1 MDWTRRAKRLALFTV
16 SYNLVEGLVSVAFGV
31 RGESVALAGFGV
43 DSFIEVG
50 SALVVLWRLRGA
62 VGEDRERRAARSIGV
77 LFLFLATLTA
87 LGSTFQLWRRAPPD
101 TTMPGIVISLASLSF
116 MFWLWRAK
124 LETGKAL
131 ASSAI
136 LGDAACSLACIKL
149 SIVLLAGS
157 LVYAMLPVLWWADS
171 IAALILSALIAREGW
186 EMFSGDSDCCC
197 PKTSAS

>member
-1 MDWTRRAKRLALFTV
+1 MDWTRRAERLALFTV

-50 SALVVLWRLRGA
+50 SALVVLWRLRGT

-124 LETGKAL
+124 LEAGRAL
-131 ASSAI
+131 GSSTV
-136 LGDAACSLACIKL
+136 LNDAACSLACIKL
-149 SIVLLAGS
+149 SGVLLAGS
-157 LVYAMLPVLWWADS
+157 AIYTLVPAMWWADS
-171 IAALILSALIAREGW
+171 AAALVLCALIAREGA
-186 EMFSGDSDCCC
+186 EMLRGEDGCGC
-197 PKTSAS
+197 P